1 MAAKR
6 GEVNSRME
14 RAEIRMIRWM
24 CGVSLKERRFRAE
37 LRRRLGVQTIEE
49 CHENVQNAMAIG
61 HGDWTW
67 RLDMAIGHGDWTW
80 RLDMAIGHGDWTWRL
95 GKVIY
100 QVGGGGDS
108 SCRRTEE
115 LGEHCVG

>member
-37 LRRRLGVQTIEE
+37 LRRRLGVQTMEE

-80 RLDMAIGHGDWTWRL
+80 RLDMAIG
-95 GKVIY
+95 
-100 QVGGGGDS
+100 
-108 SCRRTEE
+108 
-115 LGEHCVG
+115 